1 MSGANNAS
9 ADAVV
14 NSFAFEGGV
23 KSWPS
28 FIEKTVCP
36 SSVVAEMPQCACEA
50 SAEPRMLLICCVSA
64 AELPASSAGAGAGV
78 GVGAA
83 TGGVAGGCDHA
94 AGGNN
99 LAGTKKRVKLFCGR
113 NHIATRAYDQTPN
126 TI

>member
-36 SSVVAEMPQCACEA
+36 SSVVAEMPQCACEE

-64 AELPASSAGAGAGV
+64 AELPASSAGAGACDGGEV
-78 GVGAA
+78 A

-94 AGGNN
+94 AGTITAAASRNR
-99 LAGTKKRVKLFCGR
+99 TKLLSRRKAISTGG
-113 NHIATRAYDQTPN
+113 
-126 TI
+126 